1 MLDHR
6 YCYLKISS
14 LRTTFDMRAL
24 QSTAHGTAG
33 HKSYIF
39 TAGSKLTSFPHV
51 YAGVENL
58 GHHSSSG
65 ADGWGRQTP
74 GSSSDI
80 PNPCRSQ
87 PTTNSFP
94 AASSQLARLLCVPLV
109 VCVCVSLCACALV
122 AHTRNDL
129 AYNRSLTHP

>member
-1 MLDHR
+1 M
-6 YCYLKISS
+6 
-14 LRTTFDMRAL
+14 AL
-24 QSTAHGTAG
+24 QDTRAIYPS
-33 HKSYIF
+33 
-39 TAGSKLTSFPHV
+39 AGSKLTSFPHV

-74 GSSSDI
+74 GSSDI